1 MRIDLDDDSD
11 NPKKKKSI
19 VKAILYWCNLIGEIH
34 GLILIRLMLVFLL
47 QKFLPMFVVTFL
59 ISRPGQSQGLLYK
72 QPHD

>member
-34 GLILIRLMLVFLL
+34 GLKVIRLMLVF
-47 QKFLPMFVVTFL
+47 FVAKVPTHVC
-59 ISRPGQSQGLLYK
+59 SYLLY
-72 QPHD
+72 